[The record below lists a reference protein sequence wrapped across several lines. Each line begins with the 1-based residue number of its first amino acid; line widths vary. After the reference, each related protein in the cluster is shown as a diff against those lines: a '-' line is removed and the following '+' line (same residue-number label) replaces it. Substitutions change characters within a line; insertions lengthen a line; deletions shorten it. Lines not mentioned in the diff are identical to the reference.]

1 MIRLQVKPQG
11 ARFTGRVEPEGG
23 SVYAY
28 YRDASSEYVQIV
40 TGLRESWW
48 RLEPAEFTEFTESA
62 EMAA

>member
-1 MIRLQVKPQG
+1 MIRLERKPQG
-11 ARFTGRVEPEGG
+11 AQFTGRVEPEGG

-28 YRDASSEYVQIV
+28 YRDAANDYVQIV

-48 RLEPAEFTEFTESA
+48 RLESPSLA